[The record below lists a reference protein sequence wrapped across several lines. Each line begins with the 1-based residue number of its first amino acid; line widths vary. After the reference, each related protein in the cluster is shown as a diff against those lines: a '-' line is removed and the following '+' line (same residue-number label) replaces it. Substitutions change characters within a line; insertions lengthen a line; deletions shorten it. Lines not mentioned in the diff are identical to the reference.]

1 MSTRCSPS
9 SSCERSASATARWR
23 LPKSMPSANPAV
35 GSRAISAGGR
45 PLPVASRPLFSRST
59 TTPSACSSE
68 TMLETV
74 ERDRPVQ
81 RAMSARLATPRV
93 CSAFTT
99 FSRFDSRS
107 EPSAPGCSPLT
118 GSASLWSPE
127 DLSRLRHKFSVLS
140 RSFVLIRR
148 NGWIGGGASWYVMRV
163 AVAASRSSDAAP
175 AGIEALIARY
185 DPAVIDV
192 PEGRALVRL
201 RVRGGEDWDAR
212 IEGDRVRLEPAREG
226 EKPDAAI
233 AADPPTWMSAAPE
246 PGRLRFER
254 VRTPA
259 GRVSILS
266 AGAGP
271 DVLLCLHG
279 LGGTKASFLPTVAA
293 LADRYRVVAM
303 DFPGFGDSDKPIG
316 APYDSEWFARSA
328 FDTLDALGV
337 DAAHVVGNSMGGR
350 VAIEAGPLGRPRVR
364 SRALLSPARAWR
376 RDRRWAPVVR
386 LLRPEL
392 GLLQVTPRS
401 VTDRIVRM
409 LVPGGNHGWAAAG
422 VDEFLRAYLT
432 PRGRAAFYAA
442 ARNIYLDE
450 PHGDD
455 GFWARLGGL
464 STDALFVWGRHDT
477 LVPIAFMK
485 HVERALPAARHVE
498 LDCGHVPQLERPRQ
512 THAAM
517 REFMRER

>member
-1 MSTRCSPS
+1 
-9 SSCERSASATARWR
+9 
-23 LPKSMPSANPAV
+23 
-35 GSRAISAGGR
+35 
-45 PLPVASRPLFSRST
+45 
-59 TTPSACSSE
+59 
-68 TMLETV
+68 
-74 ERDRPVQ
+74 
-81 RAMSARLATPRV
+81 
-93 CSAFTT
+93 
-99 FSRFDSRS
+99 
-107 EPSAPGCSPLT
+107 
-118 GSASLWSPE
+118 
-127 DLSRLRHKFSVLS
+127 
-140 RSFVLIRR
+140 
-148 NGWIGGGASWYVMRV
+148 MRV

-175 AGIEALIARY
+175 AGIEALIGRY
-185 DPAVIDV
+185 DPAVVDV
-192 PEGRALVRL
+192 PDGRALVRL
-201 RVRGGEDWDAR
+201 RVRGGADWDAR
-212 IEGDRVRLEPAREG
+212 IEGDRVRLNPAREG
-226 EKPDAAI
+226 EKPDAII
-233 AADPPTWMSAAPE
+233 AADPPTWMRVAGDVRAGMQAFQRGRPRVRGSLHLGVGFLAATSGAPE

-337 DAAHVVGNSMGGR
+337 DSAHVVGNSMGGR
-350 VAIEAGPLGRPRVR
+350 VAIEAGLLDRSRVR
-364 SRALLSPARAWR
+364 SLALLSPALAWL

-401 VTDRIVRM
+401 VTDRVVRM
-409 LVPGGNHGWAAAG
+409 LVPGAGDGWAAAG

-498 LDCGHVPQLERPRQ
+498 LDCGHVPQLQRPRE

-517 REFMRER
+517 LDFMRGR